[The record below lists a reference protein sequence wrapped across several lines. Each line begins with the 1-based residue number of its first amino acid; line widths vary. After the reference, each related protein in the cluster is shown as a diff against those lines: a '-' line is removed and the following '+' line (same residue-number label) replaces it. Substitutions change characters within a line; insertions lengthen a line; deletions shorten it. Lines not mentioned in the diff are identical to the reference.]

1 MYSHDTTAAHRPL
14 KARIQTAETAPQIDI
29 IITGKPAFGADIT
42 IPFPKSLGAPRLEKT
57 PNKPMQ
63 TAIKNSI

>member
-1 MYSHDTTAAHRPL
+1 
-14 KARIQTAETAPQIDI
+14 KIQTAETAPQIDI

-42 IPFPKSLGAPRLEKT
+42 IPFPKSLGAPRLEKI

-63 TAIKNSI
+63 IAIKNSI